1 LHVANKYGILAH
13 LFEEQELKSKYP
25 SLTWTP
31 CAENPGTIDFIINP
45 SNKENVGLSL
55 SDQIT
60 LFKYKSEQFKTEQ
73 AAVEA
78 LRLVVV
84 TSLPEAVRSLYESV
98 HPSGIF
104 APLKA
109 IYVAVKSRYGASDT
123 HSLRELA
130 TKVPQAQSTSHS
142 VEQFISLHSRTHQY
156 FEDANRPLSEF
167 EKLDKLKIAAEATA
181 PRYEFPLLQYNMAVP
196 QAEQTFQSL
205 ASVLI
210 KFDVDNPQVG
220 VAYNFKAKALA
231 ARKVAAKAAKGVKRD
246 ADGEPKGKLFCTCH
260 GQCDHDSAQCNN
272 GGKPTPGKGPL
283 KDQTWT
289 GLNVDGT
296 RYVGRAAKRP

>member
-1 LHVANKYGILAH
+1 MNKAPSVDALTPFKSTSDDFPRWELSILHVANKYGILAH

-109 IYVAVKSRYGASDT
+109 IYVAVKSRYGASD
-123 HSLRELA
+123 
-130 TKVPQAQSTSHS
+130 AQSHLRSS
-142 VEQFISLHSRTHQY
+142 
-156 FEDANRPLSEF
+156 
-167 EKLDKLKIAAEATA
+167 
-181 PRYEFPLLQYNMAVP
+181 
-196 QAEQTFQSL
+196 
-205 ASVLI
+205 SVLAI
-210 KFDVDNPQVG
+210 
-220 VAYNFKAKALA
+220 LLSSWSSS
-231 ARKVAAKAAKGVKRD
+231 R
-246 ADGEPKGKLFCTCH
+246 
-260 GQCDHDSAQCNN
+260 
-272 GGKPTPGKGPL
+272 PTSIV
-283 KDQTWT
+283 QT
-289 GLNVDGT
+289 
-296 RYVGRAAKRP
+296 RRSGRSGRRRST

>member
-1 LHVANKYGILAH
+1 MNKAPSVDALTPFKSTSDDFPRWELSILHVANKYGILAH

-78 LRLVVV
+78 LHLVVV

-109 IYVAVKSRYGASDT
+109 CSEEGGSACGGAI
-123 HSLRELA
+123 H
-130 TKVPQAQSTSHS
+130 
-142 VEQFISLHSRTHQY
+142 
-156 FEDANRPLSEF
+156 RP
-167 EKLDKLKIAAEATA
+167 
-181 PRYEFPLLQYNMAVP
+181 
-196 QAEQTFQSL
+196 
-205 ASVLI
+205 
-210 KFDVDNPQVG
+210 
-220 VAYNFKAKALA
+220 
-231 ARKVAAKAAKGVKRD
+231 
-246 ADGEPKGKLFCTCH
+246 
-260 GQCDHDSAQCNN
+260 
-272 GGKPTPGKGPL
+272 
-283 KDQTWT
+283 
-289 GLNVDGT
+289 
-296 RYVGRAAKRP
+296 